1 MAEPACRCSSMVT
14 PRLSDGSPLSVD
26 QVISVSRRDRRD
38 VMRAIESRRLRA
50 NQVKGEWVILVEDMR
65 AWLARA

>member
-1 MAEPACRCSSMVT
+1 MGERPCRCSSMVT

-38 VMRAIESRRLRA
+38 VMRAIESRKLRA
-50 NQVKGEWVILVEDMR
+50 SQVKGEWVILVEDMR
-65 AWLARA
+65 AWLART

>member
-1 MAEPACRCSSMVT
+1 MVT

-38 VMRAIESRRLRA
+38 VMRAIESRKLRA
-50 NQVKGEWVILVEDMR
+50 SQVKGEWVILVEDMR
-65 AWLARA
+65 AWLART

>member
-1 MAEPACRCSSMVT
+1 MVT

-26 QVISVSRRDRRD
+26 QVISMSRRDRRD
-38 VMRAIESRRLRA
+38 VMRAIESRKLRA

-65 AWLARA
+65 AWLART

>member
-1 MAEPACRCSSMVT
+1 MVT

-38 VMRAIESRRLRA
+38 VMRAIESRKLRA

-65 AWLARA
+65 AWLARG

>member
-1 MAEPACRCSSMVT
+1 MVT

-38 VMRAIESRRLRA
+38 VMRAIESRKLRA

-65 AWLARA
+65 TWLARA